1 MLSEDD
7 YFHGCPTMLTSEKAA
22 LAKVRQM
29 YKELKKNRTKIF
41 LDTDFGPKNK
51 EDMKGHRSALYKD
64 GTVPQKGYAEPEEV
78 EWVPIE
84 EIAKQK
90 P

>member
-7 YFHGCPTMLTSEKAA
+7 YFRGCPTMLTSEKAA
-22 LAKVRQM
+22 LAKARQI
-29 YKELKKNRTKIF
+29 YKELNKNHTKIF

-51 EDMKGHRSALYKD
+51 DDIKGHRSALYKD

-78 EWVPIE
+78 EWAFID

-90 P
+90 T